1 MACVELVCLLVS
13 CNSLLESVSIN
24 RLCNLDDSELSVGI
38 EIEVLVSIYLFCIRS
53 TLNFDSLCR
62 NRFL

>member
-1 MACVELVCLLVS
+1 MACIEIVCLLVS
-13 CNSLLESVSIN
+13 GNCLLESVSIN
-24 RLCNLDDSELSVGI
+24 RLCNFNDSELSVGI

-53 TLNFDSLCR
+53 TLNLDSLCR